1 MTATSDFAPVS
12 SRWFFEVQARSSI
25 QAIIERGFIL
35 KRVSLIIKLAKL
47 VIAVNSTALLYVY
60 KINNLESV
68 VFSNLLILL
77 LSLGSLDLANDGLKP
92 LGTLKQKLLRGCL
105 FGLDALS
112 DLRAYYKNKRI
123 KTNKSV
129 RQVSF
134 SQKPQDWA
142 QKLVFH
148 KNHKIEHP
156 SFPFFQIQTQF
167 WSPYKTFWRTL
178 ITSWYKEL
186 IDSLINKVINV
197 TSYVLYVQHNFQKL

>member
-12 SRWFFEVQARSSI
+12 SRWFFEDQARSSI

-134 SQKPQDWA
+134 SQKPQD
-142 QKLVFH
+142 
-148 KNHKIEHP
+148 
-156 SFPFFQIQTQF
+156 
-167 WSPYKTFWRTL
+167 
-178 ITSWYKEL
+178 
-186 IDSLINKVINV
+186 
-197 TSYVLYVQHNFQKL
+197 